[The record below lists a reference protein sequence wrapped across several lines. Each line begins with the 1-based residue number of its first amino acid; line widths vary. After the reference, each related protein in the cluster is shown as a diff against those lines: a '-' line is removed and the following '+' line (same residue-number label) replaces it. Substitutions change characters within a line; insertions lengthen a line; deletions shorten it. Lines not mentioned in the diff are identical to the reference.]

1 MLSQSDIEWIRSNRA
16 EVTEGRT
23 ELVDIVRLIDG
34 EPDPYT
40 GESSAS
46 EIRESVSVVW
56 KEYSTVANGDRDVIG
71 GVELRQDD
79 VKVTFHADVDLTSV
93 NSVERGG
100 VAFTIVAIDEKGI
113 GATNRLECVA
123 RRTT

>member
-1 MLSQSDIEWIRSNRA
+1 MLSQSDIDWIKSNRA
-16 EVTEGRT
+16 EVTESRT
-23 ELVDIVRLIDG
+23 ELVDLIRQVAG

-40 GESSAS
+40 GEANTSETRETVSA
-46 EIRESVSVVW
+46 VW

-79 VKVTFHADVDLTSV
+79 VKVTFDADVDLVGV
-93 NSVERGG
+93 NAVERQG
-100 VAFTIVAIDEKGI
+100 VAFTIVSIDEKGI
-113 GATNRLECVA
+113 GGRNRLECVA

>member
-16 EVTEGRT
+16 EVTESRT
-23 ELVDIVRLIDG
+23 ELVDLIRTVSG

-40 GESSAS
+40 GEPADMESRETVSA
-46 EIRESVSVVW
+46 VW

-79 VKVTFHADVDLTSV
+79 VKVTFDADVDLSV
-93 NSVERGG
+93 VEKVERGG

-113 GATNRLECVA
+113 GSRNRLECVA